1 MADVDRQSGQHNGDL
16 ADSKL
21 FMTTIR
27 SSATETAPTISERE
41 HQIVNLVD
49 RILAKAI
56 DDRATYLYFEPQA
69 QSLQIRIRQDGL
81 LQTALQ
87 NLPATT
93 IDPTIDYLKSLAQ
106 IGADRSTPQT
116 GTLDKASKFGRVQLE
131 ITTLPTQFGDSITVK
146 IAYSQQPPLD
156 LDRLL
161 TNREILDPIQQLI
174 HSERGLILIV
184 GESGSGKSTTV
195 YASLAEL
202 NRADRL
208 IYAIDRQLKYT
219 VPGIDRIILATDA
232 DDDTVAHTIQ
242 TCLRQ
247 QPDVLAI
254 GSIDSLSIAQ
264 AALQAV
270 ARGCLVLATIPA
282 TTAGTAIAQL
292 IALGVSPAQLYSATI
307 GIIAH
312 KSLKQVCS
320 ECRLSEE
327 PNSLELAQI
336 GSTILS
342 LNERTYYRAN
352 SLSLSAIDR
361 AKQAGNLCAN
371 CQGWGY
377 LGTIGIHEVLT
388 IVDRL
393 KSTIINGDAE
403 AIDLAAQET
412 GMRSFL
418 DLAIK
423 LFREGKTTF
432 SELKRCVSPRTL
444 LQNQLANADTYPDAD
459 DFDLDNAESL
469 EAALYWKR
477 QALKA
482 KSDYE
487 QVLTELENY
496 QQESAEFDRRIKQ
509 IRSQVE
515 QSTRAEIALHLL
527 SVVDAIELA
536 RTSIKPQT
544 DREAAIQKGY
554 SMLETKMLSSIREIG
569 LRVTETQG
577 RKFDSHLHEV
587 VQEVGTHDHPAGMVI
602 SEFKRGYTLGDR
614 VLRLAQVKVAVAS
627 SFV

>member
-131 ITTLPTQFGDSITVK
+131 ITTLPTQFGDSVTVK

-161 TNREILDPIQQLI
+161 TTREILDPIQQLI

-377 LGTIGIHEVLT
+377 RGTIGIHEVLT

-587 VQEVGTHDHPAGMVI
+587 VQEVGTDDHPAGMVI